1 MREEEPILKEII
13 KSTTISEEAIEVLKR
28 DLPKKFSD
36 NMTESIIKVID
47 AYKTD
52 GGMSDDEAVSSIL
65 ENLNYIKDI
74 KGVTLERY
82 CTALRFVSL
91 VLNGVSQV
99 DAWKSIFPE
108 KNDGRYTQ
116 ERMIRWAGRYANSK
130 LVSTLKASMMVAF
143 SIQYSHF
150 RHAAIKKQ
158 YDLMMGKA
166 SPSKVP
172 RYERDPETGR
182 IVRDRDGQMIYLRDS
197 NGEIVFEDVYQVV
210 TPKVQQEASAKILDI
225 TAPAEDKSIDINI
238 AISQEEREH
247 KTALIDALKEIA
259 LKQREALE
267 RGASIEEVQQ
277 IGNIIEAKI
286 VDTGDDDE

>member
-36 NMTESIIKVID
+36 NMTESIVKVID